1 MKRTHA
7 TRPPFA
13 LASLVLAALL
23 SGCSALPT
31 QLLFSPSGA
40 SSRYILLPDTDATP
54 GGLEVRAAQGV
65 QRISQPYERI
75 SVDPSG
81 AISQD
86 TTSDAAVRASY
97 PVLFSMP
104 IPRLEQPA
112 PPPPPPPPPP
122 LPPSSSIILLPQPDG
137 SPSAVVVR
145 TPQGEQQVSRPYE
158 MALVGDGGALTLGET
173 SAEEVNQ
180 RFPDLIGLQLPPP
193 ERFTLQF
200 RAGTSQLT
208 PDSMAMLATVL
219 ERATARPGGEI
230 VVTGHTDRQGT
241 EEANDRLSLQRA
253 QTVRN
258 LLVARGFNAQLVE
271 AVGRGERE
279 PLVPTDDGVAEPR
292 NRRVELLLR

>member
-1 MKRTHA
+1 MKPSRPMAVAAA
-7 TRPPFA
+7 T
-13 LASLVLAALL
+13 LALL
-23 SGCSALPT
+23 MLLSACSALPIK
-31 QLLFSPSGA
+31 LPSTSGSA
-40 SSRYILLPDTDATP
+40 SRFILLPDADGST
-54 GGLEVRAAQGV
+54 GSLEVRAAQGV
-65 QRISQPYERI
+65 QRISQPYEQI
-75 SVDPSG
+75 TVAQNG
-81 AISQD
+81 AISQG

-112 PPPPPPPPPP
+112 PPPPPPPPP
-122 LPPSSSIILLPQPDG
+122 SSSIILLPQPDG

-158 MALVGDGGALTLGET
+158 VAEVGVNGALTLGET
-173 SAEEVNQ
+173 SAEEVNR

-200 RAGTSQLT
+200 RAGTAQLT
-208 PDSMAMLATVL
+208 PESTALLATVL
-219 ERATARPGGEI
+219 ARAQARPGAEI
-230 VVTGHTDRQGT
+230 VVTGHTDRQGADD
-241 EEANDRLSLQRA
+241 ANDRLSLQRA
-253 QTVRN
+253 QTVRS
-258 LLVARGFNAQLVE
+258 LLIARGFNAQLVE